1 MLAGPWVD
9 YLTRRFGAVTRPT
22 EQLDADPVGIRL
34 APVVN
39 TAADAVR
46 TFRSIGL
53 DSLVLGS
60 HLVEPGK

>member
-1 MLAGPWVD
+1 L
-9 YLTRRFGAVTRPT
+9 LN
-22 EQLDADPVGIRL
+22 ADPVGIRL
-34 APVVN
+34 APVVD

-53 DSLVLGS
+53 DFLVLGS